1 MKRNAGVWLDNRKA
15 IIVFVD
21 TAGQSLQQIDSG
33 VEGRVRL
40 SGGSRTR
47 KTPYGPQDVVHD
59 SKRDARHQQNLRKY
73 FREIIRNV
81 ATVDKLIL
89 FGPGEAEAGADERN
103 RKIQR
108 IGAEGGRYP
117 NNRQN
122 DRKANCRIR
131 KGILQS
137 HRPSYVMT
145 SFPCR

>member
-59 SKRDARHQQNLRKY
+59 SKRDARYQQDLRKY

-89 FGPGEAEAGADERN
+89 FGPGEAKQALMKEIEKSNVLAPKVVD
-103 RKIQR
+103 IQTTDKMTAR
-108 IGAEGGRYP
+108 QIAAYVRAYYKAIGP
-117 NNRQN
+117 VT
-122 DRKANCRIR
+122 K
-131 KGILQS
+131 
-137 HRPSYVMT
+137 
-145 SFPCR
+145 

>member
-21 TAGQSLQQIDSG
+21 TAGRSLQQIDSG

-47 KTPYGPQDVVHD
+47 KTPFGPQDVVHD

-73 FREIIRNV
+73 FREIIRTV

-89 FGPGEAEAGADERN
+89 FGPGEAKLALMKEIEKSKVLSPKVVD
-103 RKIQR
+103 IQTTDKMTDKQIAAYAR
-108 IGAEGGRYP
+108 SYY
-117 NNRQN
+117 
-122 DRKANCRIR
+122 KAIDPVA
-131 KGILQS
+131 K
-137 HRPSYVMT
+137 
-145 SFPCR
+145 

>member
-73 FREIIRNV
+73 FREIIRTV

-89 FGPGEAEAGADERN
+89 FGPGEAKLALMKEIEKSKVLSPKVVD
-103 RKIQR
+103 IQTTDKMTDKQIAAYAR
-108 IGAEGGRYP
+108 SYY
-117 NNRQN
+117 
-122 DRKANCRIR
+122 KAIDPVA
-131 KGILQS
+131 K
-137 HRPSYVMT
+137 
-145 SFPCR
+145 

>member
-89 FGPGEAEAGADERN
+89 FGPGEAKLALMKEIEKSNVLAPKVVD
-103 RKIQR
+103 IQTTDKMTAR
-108 IGAEGGRYP
+108 QIAAYIRAYYKAIGP
-117 NNRQN
+117 
-122 DRKANCRIR
+122 
-131 KGILQS
+131 
-137 HRPSYVMT
+137 VT
-145 SFPCR
+145 